1 MITCSPKPH
10 GGEVQVCETIVKD
23 RKNVLLD
30 STPIEWLLRH
40 TEVLFSNVCYS
51 MI

>member
-10 GGEVQVCETIVKD
+10 SGEVQVCEAIVKD

-30 STPIEWLLRH
+30 STHIEGLLRN
-40 TEVLFSNVCYS
+40 TEVLFSNACDS

>member
-10 GGEVQVCETIVKD
+10 SGQVQVCEAIVKD

-30 STPIEWLLRH
+30 SPPREGFLRH
-40 TEVLFSNVCYS
+40 AKIVFPNVCDS